1 MTDRRAHELVGVG
14 LWALAAGAWVAAMWV
29 PWFRHGVAAGT
40 SPLGGAE
47 LLRTGVLDLPP
58 VLGLALLPL
67 PLCAL
72 VLLGIAPLRGVG
84 AMVARVLLWLVSTA
98 GAVVLVVAVGSVS
111 AWSFGLG
118 AVLVVVACLLG
129 CVALGFAT
137 VREPERAP
145 PTG

>member
-1 MTDRRAHELVGVG
+1 MNGRRSHEVVGVV

-40 SPLGGAE
+40 SPLDGAE

-58 VLGLALLPL
+58 ALGLVLLPL

-84 AMVARVLLWLVSTA
+84 AMVARVLLWLASTA
-98 GAVVLVVAVGSVS
+98 GAVVLVVLVGSVS
-111 AWSFGLG
+111 AWTFGPG
-118 AVLVVVACLLG
+118 AILVVVACLLG

-137 VREPERAP
+137 VRTPGSTP
-145 PTG
+145 PA